1 MPVTR
6 TRSRTVKRRSPNPLS
21 EPGITRVDQPST
33 RTHGYVVRVNYQQTE
48 RGWRPKFT
56 AFFGDARYGG
66 QRKALTAARSWL
78 KQLRRTGRPPKR
90 R

>member
-1 MPVTR
+1 M
-6 TRSRTVKRRSPNPLS
+6 
-21 EPGITRVDQPST
+21 
-33 RTHGYVVRVNYQQTE
+33 RVNYQQTE